1 MTLENQE
8 TLRFVNETAVD
19 SEELLQYLHPEEL
32 YPGIR
37 APDQH
42 QRYVGRDGW
51 TEFIEGAVG
60 AWESVTIEPTRG
72 SRPQATGFSRST
84 DGSFEAGTASRST
97 ASFQL
102 SSPFGMAW
110 PGSTVSQTRPLLSK
124 RRGWIPEPQDHPNG
138 GSPRGLVARSRT
150 RPANGMAGER
160 HTCRSSKGH
169 A

>member
-1 MTLENQE
+1 MTRENQE
-8 TLRFVNETAVD
+8 TLRLVYETAVD
-19 SEELLQYLHPEEL
+19 SEELLQYLHPEVEL

-42 QRYVGRDGW
+42 QRYVGREGW

-60 AWESVTIEPTRG
+60 AWESVTIEPDKRIET
-72 SRPQATGFSRST
+72 SATGFSRST

-110 PGSTVSQTRPLLSK
+110 
-124 RRGWIPEPQDHPNG
+124 
-138 GSPRGLVARSRT
+138 
-150 RPANGMAGER
+150 
-160 HTCRSSKGH
+160 
-169 A
+169 